1 MPFQYFTKRFLVI
14 SCQSCEPH
22 VVIVAMTTSSA
33 TPAPSVKTTRFIQ
46 VEWRFLLFG
55 MIMAFWSSLGQT
67 FFISLFADDIRAALS
82 LTHGDFGTYYAI
94 ATTASAISLL
104 WLGKLADTV
113 RLEKLALLI
122 LASLCTGAIFFS
134 QINSIIMLVFGLY
147 FLRMFGQGM
156 MTHVY
161 STAMARRYVVAR
173 GRAISIA
180 QLGHTISESVGPAGV
195 VALHA
200 LFDWRTIW
208 IILPTTALILVMP
221 FLRYLT
227 RRTALQDGEG
237 VDTVPTNDQVKDD
250 ASQIPA
256 LEHWRRQD
264 VLFDPRFWLAILWL
278 VAVPSFVLTGLLFHQ
293 LFLAEAKGVALSHWT
308 ASYVLYAVFAV
319 IGSLTIGQLIDRFSA
334 RRVAPHSLL
343 PNALACAAL
352 LFGSIDIGVPLFFI
366 FFGLAIGMP
375 HTANA
380 ALIAEIYG
388 TRFMGEIKA
397 LFMLVVVFASA
408 LSPMI
413 MGVMIDAGL
422 GLNALLGLNIVLPLV
437 AQFLATL
444 VLHVSR

>member
-1 MPFQYFTKRFLVI
+1 MILPMTI
-14 SCQSCEPH
+14 PPPH
-22 VVIVAMTTSSA
+22 H
-33 TPAPSVKTTRFIQ
+33 APSVTTARFIS

-67 FFISLFADDIRAALS
+67 FFISLFSDDIRAALDLS
-82 LTHGDFGTYYAI
+82 HGDFGTYYAI

-104 WLGKLADTV
+104 WLGKLADTM
-113 RLEKLALLI
+113 RLEKLALFILI
-122 LASLCTGAIFFS
+122 SLCVAAVFFS
-134 QINSIIMLVFGLY
+134 QVNSVVMLVIGLY
-147 FLRMFGQGM
+147 LLRMFGQGM

-161 STAMARRYVVAR
+161 STAMARRYVAAR

-180 QLGHTISESVGPAGV
+180 QLGHTLSESIGPASV

-200 LFDWRTIW
+200 ILDWRTIW
-208 IILPTTALILVMP
+208 IILPASALCLVAP
-221 FLRYLT
+221 FLRQLT

-237 VDTVPTNDQVKDD
+237 VEGLSADEPDSMNAGTANGQT
-250 ASQIPA
+250 ASSG
-256 LEHWRRQD
+256 HWRRRD
-264 VLFDPRFWLAILWL
+264 VLADPRFWLAILWL

-308 ASYVLYAVFAV
+308 ASYVLYALFAV

-343 PNALACAAL
+343 PNALACGAL
-352 LFGSIDIGVPLFFI
+352 LFGSVDIGVPLFFI

-388 TRFMGEIKA
+388 TRFIGEIKA
-397 LFMLVVVFASA
+397 LFMLVSVFASA

-413 MGVMIDAGL
+413 MGVMIDSGFGL
-422 GLNALLGLNIVLPLV
+422 DALLGLNIAIPLL
-437 AQFLATL
+437 AQFMAIL
-444 VLHVSR
+444 VLHLRR

>member
-1 MPFQYFTKRFLVI
+1 
-14 SCQSCEPH
+14 
-22 VVIVAMTTSSA
+22 MTTSSA
-33 TPAPSVKTTRFIQ
+33 TPAPSVRTIRFIQ

-122 LASLCTGAIFFS
+122 LVSLCSGAIFFS

-237 VDTVPTNDQVKDD
+237 VDTVPTNNQVKDD
-250 ASQIPA
+250 ASQITA
-256 LEHWRRQD
+256 LDHWRRRD
-264 VLFDPRFWLAILWL
+264 VLVDPRFWLAILWL

-293 LFLAEAKGVALSHWT
+293 LFLAEAKGVALGHWT

-422 GLNALLGLNIVLPLV
+422 GLTALLGLNIIVPLV